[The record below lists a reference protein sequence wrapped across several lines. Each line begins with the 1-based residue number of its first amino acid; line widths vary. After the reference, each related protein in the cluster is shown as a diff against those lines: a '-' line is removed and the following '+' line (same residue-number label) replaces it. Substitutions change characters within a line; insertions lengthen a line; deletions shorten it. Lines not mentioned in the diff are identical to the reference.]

1 MFSLKT
7 PISLHG
13 QTIGNIQFPHLQKD
27 ATFEQWLKVFLKTYS
42 FPNPRTEHI
51 TINNEKYY
59 FYDSKLDKKAR
70 PKWTYTSNSCDFFY
84 KEINKIKILL
94 NEFITINIDNLYPI
108 LVSTSNQY
116 PQIEIDLY
124 NKQLKEIV
132 ELFPYEYRYHL
143 TTAKFTFE
151 LDNIY
156 INFISPLYL
165 REGFSYKSDFTKQFQ
180 TTKHEMESYLINT
193 KENKNYYYNAIFS
206 ASQFFKENFSTAKH
220 KNILQKYI
228 DIVCN
233 PEYETWYID
242 FLKIFTLEK
251 LNFSNT
257 YYQKLIHTIFF
268 IDSNQSLIQQILC
281 TFYKQDVI
289 IYYANNQLIHDINNN
304 IQNQR
309 NIKDIVSLFNDSY
322 NVRQYMEQYNI
333 LIDSFGGYSYNNY
346 FVIYSSLNHRYRNFN
361 QFIDKLELLYMP
373 SKGYKLCYTHEF
385 EKIKNI
391 DRYKQIYPYSSDV
404 IKLLNRKSIIL
415 KNENNPILYGL
426 ELEVASEYTVSKL
439 IDVAAIK
446 DLFFL
451 CKSDASITGNGTYKY
466 EIVTIPMS
474 LKAHRYYW
482 AHMFSH
488 LNYELFD
495 TSTNTQNG
503 LHLHVHKNNFK
514 SDEHINRYLF
524 FINRPDNYPAILS
537 ISERDEPGLSRY
549 CAMIT
554 RKEKELKNDYI
565 TRIKHYPDRHI
576 GTNCTWLRA
585 EGNHRRIG
593 STLETRIFK
602 GITSYNSMIKSI
614 EFKDALIHYTLDN
627 TSTLFNDFYNWLLN
641 TSQYRY
647 STLKEFLLENH
658 TGFSTKDICTY
669 SKEYKNIFNW
679 DTDYRP
685 FYFYKENFIEAKKK
699 IIDIISPE
707 FFGKLIEFT
716 RKGKFNNK
724 GILVNKDKENE
735 KKALN
740 ELIVD
745 FEQQPEQ
752 VLIPVNE
759 PEWYHNANNNP
770 QPNHEFVIH
779 NPNPNRR

>member
-1 MFSLKT
+1 MFNLKA

-27 ATFEQWLKVFLKTYS
+27 ATFEQWFKVFLKTYS
-42 FPNPRTEHI
+42 FSNPGTEHI
-51 TINNEKYY
+51 TIDNEKYY
-59 FYDSKLDKKAR
+59 FYDLKSDKKAR

-84 KEINKIKILL
+84 KEINKIKTLL

-108 LVSTSNQY
+108 LISMSNQY
-116 PQIEIDLY
+116 SKEDINTF
-124 NKQLKEIV
+124 NKKLKEIV

-143 TTAKFTFE
+143 NTVRFTPE
-151 LDNIY
+151 LGDIY
-156 INFISPLYL
+156 FNFISPLYL
-165 REGFSYKSDFTKQFQ
+165 QDGFNYKSDFTKQFQ
-180 TTKHEMESYLINT
+180 TAKHQIESYFIKNT
-193 KENKNYYYNAIFS
+193 QSKNYYYNSIFS
-206 ASQFFKENFSTAKH
+206 VSHFFKENISIT
-220 KNILQKYI
+220 KNKDILQKYI
-228 DIVCN
+228 NIICN
-233 PEYETWYID
+233 TEYESWYID
-242 FLKIFTLEK
+242 LLKILTLEK
-251 LNFSNT
+251 PNLNGT
-257 YYQKLIHTIFF
+257 YYQKLIHTIFY
-268 IDSNQSLIQQILC
+268 IDNNRSLLQQILR
-281 TFYKQDVI
+281 TLYKSDPI
-289 IYYANNQLIHDINNN
+289 LYYANNQLIHDITNN

-309 NIKDIVSLFNDSY
+309 DVRDLIALFNDSH
-322 NVRQYMEQYNI
+322 NVKQYMEQYNI
-333 LIDSFGGYSYNNY
+333 SIDSFGGYSYSNY
-346 FVIYSSLNHRYRNFN
+346 FVIYNNHINRYRNLKLL
-361 QFIDKLELLYMP
+361 IDKLELFYSP
-373 SKGYKLCYTHEF
+373 EKDYKLCYVHEF
-385 EKIKNI
+385 EKVKNI

-451 CKSDASITGNGTYKY
+451 CKSDASITGNGTYRY

-503 LHLHVHKNNFK
+503 LHLHIHKNNFK

-549 CAMIT
+549 CGMIT
-554 RKEKELKNDYI
+554 RKEKELKDDYI

-658 TGFSTKDICTY
+658 AGFSTKDICTY

-679 DTDYRP
+679 DVDYRP
-685 FYFYKENFIEAKKK
+685 FSYYKENYIEAKKK
-699 IIDIISPE
+699 IIDTISPE

-752 VLIPVNE
+752 VPNLP
-759 PEWYHNANNNP
+759 HNDL
-770 QPNHEFVIH
+770 QPIDYRFHII